1 MTPNE
6 PLSIQESFLKHGEEF
21 RVLFGQ
27 LAERK
32 NVHAYLICGEKGTGK
47 RTLARLM
54 AAALLCSSAETRPCG
69 ICRDCILAESGE
81 HPDLVR
87 IEKGNP
93 IAPGIKKDRATIP
106 VEDIREMIRICG
118 VRPTDGNMHIV
129 VIHDADKMTAQAQN
143 CLLKTLE
150 EPPADTCIILVTE
163 HTESLLTTVISRCR
177 TIRIRAWDDEY
188 ILSVLQRNGAPKE
201 RAQEAAAAAGG
212 SIGKALE
219 LVSDEEYWKLREEV
233 LNQFLKI
240 TSRSEV
246 ILISNQWKDRKQESE
261 KLLTILES
269 YVRQMTEYRF
279 GKVTYDLSSFPIHW
293 QRFSEKAGK
302 ESFLRLSEAL
312 LNARKQL
319 QFNTNYQAVLEK
331 IIFAFMGEGNIWLQS
346 SESGSR

>member
-6 PLSIQESFLKHGEEF
+6 ISIKDSFLQHGEEF

-54 AAALLCSSAETRPCG
+54 GAALLCSAEGNRPCG
-69 ICRDCILAESGE
+69 CCRNCRLAESGE
-81 HPDLVR
+81 HPDLIR

-93 IAPGIKKDRATIP
+93 IAPGVKKDRSTIP
-106 VEDIREMIRICG
+106 VEDIREMIRICS
-118 VRPTDGNMHIV
+118 VRPTDGSMHIV
-129 VIHDADKMTAQAQN
+129 LICDADKMTVQAQN

-150 EPPADTCIILVTE
+150 EPPADTCIILITE

-177 TIRIRAWDDEY
+177 TVRVRAWEDEY
-188 ILSVLQRNGAPKE
+188 ILSVLERNGAPKD
-201 RAQEAAAAAGG
+201 RALEAAAAAGG

-219 LVSDEEYWKLREEV
+219 LVSDDEYWKLREEV
-233 LNQFLKI
+233 LNQFLKS

-246 ILISNQWKDRKQESE
+246 IKISNQWKDRKPDSE
-261 KLLTILES
+261 KLMTILES

-279 GKVTYDLSSFPIHW
+279 GAARTDLSRFPAQW

-312 LNARKQL
+312 SDARKQL

-331 IIFAFMGEGNIWLQS
+331 IIFAFMGEGNLWLSS
-346 SESGSR
+346 SESVFR